1 MCLENVVKN
10 NGKKIGLMA
19 MELIQEWQSAFD
31 FLFFQAREISNRL
44 NFILFLLNRRKV
56 QPSRE
61 C

>member
-1 MCLENVVKN
+1 VPGKCSKKQRK
-10 NGKKIGLMA
+10 KKIGLMA

-44 NFILFLLNRRKV
+44 NFLVF
-56 QPSRE
+56 

>member
-1 MCLENVVKN
+1 VPGKCSKKQRK
-10 NGKKIGLMA
+10 KKIGLMA

-31 FLFFQAREISNRL
+31 YFFQAREISNRL